1 MSSPASVCLLLVED
15 DPLVRDTVAMM
26 LEEEG
31 YDVVEAADALG
42 ALQMVRNGLDAPL
55 IVTDVDLG
63 PGPSGADLA
72 DELRRLRPEL
82 SIIFITGRMT
92 SLQGRTLHD
101 REAILPKPFESSALS
116 RMVKRMAFR
125 PGAPGA

>member
-1 MSSPASVCLLLVED
+1 MSGSLKSCLLLVED

-31 YDVVEAADALG
+31 YEVIEAADAKG
-42 ALQMVRNGLDAPL
+42 ALQLVREGLRAPL

-72 DELRRLRPEL
+72 DELHRLRPEL
-82 SIIFITGRMT
+82 GIIFITGRIT
-92 SLQGRTLHD
+92 SLQGRVLD
-101 REAILPKPFESSALS
+101 PREAILPKPFESCALS
-116 RMVKRMAFR
+116 RLVRQMGAC
-125 PGAPGA
+125 PGSASA

>member
-1 MSSPASVCLLLVED
+1 MSGTASICLLLVED

-31 YDVVEAADALG
+31 YDVIRAADAQG

-55 IVTDVDLG
+55 IVTDVDPG

-72 DELRRLRPEL
+72 DEMHRLRPDL

-92 SLQGRTLHD
+92 SLQGRILDD
-101 REAILPKPFESSALS
+101 REAILPKPFGSDSLS
-116 RMVKRMAFR
+116 RLVKQMAFR
-125 PGAPGA
+125 GAARA

>member
-1 MSSPASVCLLLVED
+1 MSNPASICLLLVED

-31 YDVVEAADALG
+31 YDVVEAADARG
-42 ALQMVRNGLDAPL
+42 ALQMVRNGLEAPL

-72 DELRRLRPEL
+72 DELHRLRPDL
-82 SIIFITGRMT
+82 SIIFITGRTT
-92 SLQGRTLHD
+92 SLAGRTLDD
-101 REAILPKPFESSALS
+101 REAILPKPFESDTLS
-116 RMVKRMAFR
+116 RLVKQMAVR
-125 PGAPGA
+125 HGAPGA